1 MTLEEF
7 VQRFDKARKTGT
19 NSYQCCCSAHDDKKA
34 SLSIKYDNDK
44 ILLYCHA
51 GCNIKDIVRKAGLK
65 MRDLYNKKSKKIY
78 SEKKNNYIVEKEY
91 FYSDINNTLLYKA
104 IRYKDKKFYPARIC
118 NGKWIYNLDNIER
131 IPYNLPN
138 VVKSEIIYWV
148 EGEKDADN
156 LNEIGLTATTTIRW
170 SIKFF

>member
-1 MTLEEF
+1 MTLEEI
-7 VQRFDKARKTGT
+7 VQRFDKASKTGAD
-19 NSYQCCCSAHDDKKA
+19 SYQCCCSAHDDKKA
-34 SLSIKYDNDK
+34 SLSIKKGNDT

-51 GCNIKDIVRKAGLK
+51 GCDIKDILRKAGLK
-65 MRDLYNKKSKKIY
+65 MSDLYNEKSPNIY
-78 SEKKNNYIVEKEY
+78 NEKKRKRVVEKEY
-91 FYSDINNTLLYKA
+91 FYTDINNTILYKA
-104 IRYKDKKFYPARIC
+104 IRYTNKEFHPAKLY

-156 LNEIGLTATTTIRW
+156 LNKIGLTATTSIRR